1 MPRRARIGAGG
12 ALQDIIC
19 QGIERRYIFRDDND
33 RPEFLGRLG
42 GALKETQSVCT
53 AWALIPNQFH
63 VKGIGHMLG
72 GGDQGGLN
80 RRSVR

>member
-1 MPRRARIGAGG
+1 MPQRARIGAGG
-12 ALQDIIC
+12 ALQDIVC
-19 QGIERRYIFRDDND
+19 RGIERCNIFRDDTD
-33 RPEFLGRLG
+33 RQEFLERLG

-53 AWALIPNQFH
+53 AWAVIPNQFY

-80 RRSVR
+80 R